1 MAGTLFPI
9 LSEPFDGRNK
19 YFIRN
24 ETFLYENCEL
34 LRVHDENVFSRLQQN
49 L

>member
-9 LSEPFDGRNK
+9 LSEPFDETNK

-34 LRVHDENVFSRLQQN
+34 LRVQDENVFSRLQQN

>member
-9 LSEPFDGRNK
+9 LSEPFDGTNK

-34 LRVHDENVFSRLQQN
+34 LRVQDENVFSRLQQN